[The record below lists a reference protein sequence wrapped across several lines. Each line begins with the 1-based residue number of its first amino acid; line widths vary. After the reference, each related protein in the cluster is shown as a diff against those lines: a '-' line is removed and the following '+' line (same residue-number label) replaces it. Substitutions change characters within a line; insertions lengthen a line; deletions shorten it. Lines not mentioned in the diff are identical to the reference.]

1 MPTLHGPL
9 RYTGTIDELVA
20 YQMKGSDKTIVRRKA
35 FITKGAYQKEPQY
48 AAMRRNSAEFA
59 ICARAGKIVRTALP
73 FMMRLTDQNM
83 TPVLQSF
90 CKILQKKDTQHDHGK
105 RPVLFSMHKE
115 ALTSLPFTKRH
126 LFDSVWKQRPV
137 ATLHREKA
145 TLHIQIDELLP
156 GFNFQLPWQKPYF
169 RIIASMAAIQDVYAD
184 QIQHPII
191 RYPQALPSTTVFSD
205 WMMAKKTTPAHCM
218 MLQLKNADLIENA
231 GMTWV
236 GAIGIEMGEP
246 DVTGTIQPV
255 KYACTARI
263 LVAG

>member
-59 ICARAGKIVRTALP
+59 ICARAGKMVRTALP
-73 FMMRLTDQNM
+73 IIMRLTDQNM
-83 TPVLQSF
+83 TPVLQGF
-90 CKILQKKDTQHDHGK
+90 CKILQKKDNVHPHGE

-137 ATLHREKA
+137 ATLLREKTA
-145 TLHIQIDELLP
+145 LHIQIGELLP

-169 RIIASMAAIQDVYAD
+169 RIIASLAAIQDVYAD
-184 QIQHPII
+184 QIK
-191 RYPQALPSTTVFSD
+191 YPSILYTKDLPSTTVFSD
-205 WMMAKKTTPAHCM
+205 WMMAKKTVPAHCM
-218 MLQLKNADLIENA
+218 NLQLENTDLIEDA
-231 GMTWV
+231 GITWV

-246 DVTGTIQPV
+246 DLTGTIQPV

-263 LVAG
+263 LVTG